1 MLLSSTL
8 LASPLTLILE
18 KAFQNFS
25 ENLGAGEKRSWTLCT
40 GREMGPI
47 YFWSFVLSLTIS
59 VGLALFV
66 ARAWA

>member
-25 ENLGAGEKRSWTLCT
+25 ENLGAGEKGSWTLCT
-40 GREMGPI
+40 GREMGLI